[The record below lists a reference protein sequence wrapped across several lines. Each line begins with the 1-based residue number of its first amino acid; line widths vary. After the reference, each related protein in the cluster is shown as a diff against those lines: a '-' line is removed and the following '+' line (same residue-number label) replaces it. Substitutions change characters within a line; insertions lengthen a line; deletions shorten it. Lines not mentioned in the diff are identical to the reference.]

1 VGAPSSCCPNIG
13 TDPARNRGVANN
25 STANHPAAR
34 WAADHGQRVHHGFTT
49 APRTAS
55 VYDIAFCLTDP
66 CVERLLTV
74 EHDVP
79 TGLLDIANVQVN
91 RVIEEPRRI
100 AASGRLITIEH
111 ITMMLLAAELKNV
124 DR

>member
-1 VGAPSSCCPNIG
+1 
-13 TDPARNRGVANN
+13 
-25 STANHPAAR
+25 
-34 WAADHGQRVHHGFTT
+34 
-49 APRTAS
+49 
-55 VYDIAFCLTDP
+55 
-66 CVERLLTV
+66 VERLLTV